1 MNLSTGRLKQI
12 FNSIVF
18 QASIAILCLV
28 LSTIFGYGYVVDPSD
43 PVLRIRLFRGLVAF
57 SAGASL
63 ATAGVVFQSVFR
75 NPMAEP
81 YLLGSSSGASFAV
94 AVLTIV
100 SSYLS
105 FSTISFY
112 PAAAL
117 FGAAAASFVTL
128 SIARTN
134 GRTPVLKLLLT
145 GIAVSFFLG
154 AMTPVILAF
163 SGKDLYTVFFFMNGT
178 TQGAGLF
185 EALSLLTFS
194 ALLCSIIAFNSRSID
209 YLLLGE
215 ERSYHIGFE
224 IEKAKMFL
232 LLIASFLTGLS
243 VAFAGIIGFVG
254 LLIPNLTKSNLSKG
268 AFHWVSTSFFAGG
281 TFLVIA
287 DFSARNLFF
296 PREVPLNSI
305 TAILGAPYLIYLVR
319 KNA

>member
-1 MNLSTGRLKQI
+1 MNLSTGRLGNI
-12 FNSIVF
+12 FNNIIF
-18 QASIAILCLV
+18 QAFVAVLSLV
-28 LSTIFGYGYVVDPSD
+28 VSTIFGHGFIIDPSD
-43 PVLRIRLFRGLVAF
+43 PVLKIRLFRGLVAF

-63 ATAGVVFQSVFR
+63 ATAGVIFQSVFR

-81 YLLGSSSGASFAV
+81 YLLGASSGASFAV
-94 AVLTIV
+94 AVLTIL
-100 SSYLS
+100 STYLS
-105 FSTISFY
+105 FSALNFY

-117 FGAAAASFVTL
+117 LGAAAASFVTL
-128 SIARTN
+128 IIARTN

-178 TQGAGLF
+178 TQGAGLY
-185 EALSLLTFS
+185 EALSLLIFS
-194 ALLCSIIAFNSRSID
+194 VLGSLIIAFNSKSID
-209 YLLLGE
+209 YMLLGE

-224 IEKAKMFL
+224 IEKAKLFL
-232 LLIASFLTGLS
+232 LIIASFLTGFS

-254 LLIPNLTKSNLSKG
+254 LLIPNLTKKNLSKG
-268 AFHWVSTSFFAGG
+268 AFHWVTSSFFTGAA
-281 TFLVIA
+281 FLVLA

-305 TAILGAPYLIYLVR
+305 TAIIGSPYLIYLVR